1 MSKWAELVKY
11 LNTTNAN
18 PESVLKLIKNTW
30 KPKGSGKTYRIDDYN
45 TLRRAWKYHVVYSIH
60 TSKEKQFDQ
69 KIWKFI
75 LSPSYKV
82 AYASMHLGEKTKTE
96 DQHFNACKKLYY
108 TSKDIRDK
116 LDKRNGE
123 PSPTEIAE
131 ILLPLWKKPDGKI
144 DSNQFIKDNE
154 ALLYSAFLEKGKKKN
169 QQLNKKIF
177 NKKKI
182 DT

>member
-82 AYASMHLGEKTKTE
+82 AYASMHVGEKTKTE

-108 TSKDIRDK
+108 TSKDIRDS
-116 LDKRNGE
+116 LDKRKGE

-131 ILLPLWKKPDGKI
+131 I
-144 DSNQFIKDNE
+144 QDNE